1 MNDID
6 REEHR
11 LAALAAGY
19 WPRHNHYHVDEE
31 DDFIGIEVKK
41 EEGKR
46 WEKWI
51 PKTNK
56 ADSFDLMVDCNI
68 IGGFSKIEQKA
79 MAVHPYSWVE
89 CEAGGHDAAA
99 DDLMQAIFNCA
110 AAVGR
115 SMEEIN
121 EQAAD

>member
-19 WPRHNHYHVDEE
+19 
-31 DDFIGIEVKK
+31 EVKRDSDMDTDFLMDGDRVVAI
-41 EEGKR
+41 EGQ
-46 WEKWI
+46 WS

-68 IGGFSKIEQKA
+68 IGGFSKTEQKA
-79 MAVHPYSWVE
+79 MAAHPYTGVE
-89 CEAGGHDAAA
+89 CETGGHNTAAN
-99 DDLMQAIFNCA
+99 DLMLAIFNCA
-110 AAVGR
+110 VAMGR
-115 SMEEIN
+115 SMEKTK
-121 EQAAD
+121 

>member
-1 MNDID
+1 MNDIE

-19 WPRHNHYHVDEE
+19 HRLLGTCYKVPTIARDGVPVEWH
-31 DDFIGIEVKK
+31 
-41 EEGKR
+41 
-46 WEKWI
+46 

-56 ADSFDLMVDCNI
+56 ADSFDLMVNCNI
-68 IGGFSKIEQKA
+68 IGGFSKIEQRA

-89 CEAGGHDAAA
+89 CEYGGHDTPA

-115 SMEEIN
+115 SMEASN